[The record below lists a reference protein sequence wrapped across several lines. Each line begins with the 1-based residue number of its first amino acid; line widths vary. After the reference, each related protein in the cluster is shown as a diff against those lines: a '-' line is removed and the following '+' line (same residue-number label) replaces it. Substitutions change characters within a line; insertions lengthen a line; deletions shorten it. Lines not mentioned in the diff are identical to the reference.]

1 MSKLKQAAVCFL
13 TAGLTVAGGAKS
25 LLAGEK
31 EYLGVETRPPAAAS
45 VPADAKDRDRYR
57 YENGRWWYQLPN
69 GRMVLWSGKEWIG
82 KQAAPHITPP
92 AWQPR
97 AGFDPTFRSDLD
109 VRQARLA
116 EEQAPSSS
124 LSVLDAARSA
134 RTPTFPEPGYVEDFW
149 LRRYNYNFGGYGP
162 GPGAFSSPFYRHSVF
177 PAPVGPF
184 NYGSFGPYLG
194 GGLTGGMANGF
205 LGRWP

>member
-1 MSKLKQAAVCFL
+1 MRNIKI
-13 TAGLTVAGGAKS
+13 AGLLILATAAAAGDAKGAPP
-25 LLAGEK
+25 AAERA
-31 EYLGVETRPPAAAS
+31 YLGVETRPPAAA
-45 VPADAKDRDRYR
+45 PAMSNTKGSERYR

-69 GRMVLWSGKEWIG
+69 GRMVLWNGKEWIG
-82 KQAAPHITPP
+82 MQPAPHITPP

-109 VRQARLA
+109 RRQARLA
-116 EEQAPSSS
+116 EEQSPSES
-124 LSVLDAARSA
+124 LSALDAARSA

-162 GPGAFSSPFYRHSVF
+162 GPGAFSSPFYRHSIF
-177 PAPVGPF
+177 PAPVGAF
-184 NYGSFGPYLG
+184 NYGSLGPYMG

>member
-1 MSKLKQAAVCFL
+1 MRAVHRAAVFNL
-13 TAGLTVAGGAKS
+13 AIGLAVNGAS
-25 LLAGEK
+25 AAPPSSVTGH
-31 EYLGVETRPPAAAS
+31 LGVETRPPVAAPAAS
-45 VPADAKDRDRYR
+45 DKKGSKRYR

-69 GRMVLWSGKEWIG
+69 GRMVLWNGKEWIG
-82 KQAAPHITPP
+82 MKAAPHITPP

-109 VRQARLA
+109 RRQDRLA

-124 LSVLDAARSA
+124 LSALDAARSA

-162 GPGAFSSPFYRHSVF
+162 GPGAFSSPFYRHSIF
-177 PAPVGPF
+177 PAPVGAF
-184 NYGSFGPYLG
+184 NYGSFGPYMG